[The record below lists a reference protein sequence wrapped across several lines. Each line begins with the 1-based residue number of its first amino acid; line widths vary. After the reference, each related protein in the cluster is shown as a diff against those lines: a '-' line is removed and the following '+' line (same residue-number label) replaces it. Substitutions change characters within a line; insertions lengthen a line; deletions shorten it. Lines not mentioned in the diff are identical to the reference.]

1 MRIGRPKTVIIL
13 PLADWRSLTLRAFS
27 LLTVIL
33 GLALFLLQPA
43 HAQKP
48 AQKPTGAFATSVR
61 DATLYVGAEE
71 STQKLATIAAG
82 REMVIAEHSGEWL
95 RVFANTDNEQE
106 DDESAPV
113 FTEDAPP
120 PISGW
125 MRDKGIVQASTPQG
139 DDVLFGVAAN
149 FEEQA
154 SESNSNRGAAQSAR
168 LLYQRVASIFPQ
180 SPHAGEAA
188 WRAADIRWQLEK
200 VDVFS
205 RPSAHEKEN
214 YLRQQI
220 DETELKKLEKKYPRT
235 RWADLAAYDLLDNKV
250 CGDWQGSTKCPEK
263 ESDMYLKDVEEH
275 PDSPK
280 AAEAMYKA
288 VWRQCSLRDMYS
300 ADNDEKKSEQAGVRA
315 KELEG
320 RLVTKYPQS
329 DYAARAAGL
338 IYKLEQSIPIYG
350 SDHE

>member
-1 MRIGRPKTVIIL
+1 LAAIL
-13 PLADWRSLTLRAFS
+13 CL
-27 LLTVIL
+27 V
-33 GLALFLLQPA
+33 LQSA

-48 AQKPTGAFATSVR
+48 QQKPTGAFATSVR
-61 DATLYVGAEE
+61 DVTLYVGADD
-71 STQKLATIAAG
+71 STQKLATIGAG
-82 REMVIAEHSGEWL
+82 REMVIAEHNGEWL

-106 DDESAPV
+106 SDDSAPV

-125 MRDKGIVQASTPQG
+125 MRDKGIVQASTLRG
-139 DDVLFGVAAN
+139 DEALFGVAAN

-154 SESNSNRGAAQSAR
+154 SESNSNRGAAQTAR

-180 SPHAGEAA
+180 SPRAPEAE

-220 DETELKKLEKKYPRT
+220 DETELKKLQKKFPHS
-235 RWADLAAYDLLDNKV
+235 RWADLAAYDMLDNKV

-263 ESDMYLKDVEEH
+263 ESDMYLKYVEEH

-280 AAEAMYKA
+280 ASEAMYKA
-288 VWRQCSLRDMYS
+288 IWRQSSLKDMYS
-300 ADNDEKKSEQAGVRA
+300 ADNDEKKSEQAGARA